1 MPKITI
7 SYINQSVETNCN
19 NYIEQC
25 EDAYMRSLKSVVD
38 KIFSVD
44 DRILVMLAG
53 PSSSG
58 KTTTARII
66 SQLIKDRGRNATI
79 VSLDD
84 FYKEQTDYPVFEDG
98 TPNFETIE
106 ALDINNIIKTLR
118 TLVETGE
125 CSMPIFDFVNKK
137 PIENGKFLKVGNN
150 DVIIVEGLH
159 ALNPI
164 ITDPLKD
171 ENMLKLYVSVS
182 TRIYNNEG
190 LVEFTKR
197 DIRFLRRLI
206 RDYRFRNTSVEY
218 TFYLWHG
225 VRRGEDEYLF
235 PFTKNAD
242 IKIDSI
248 HPYELC
254 LYKEKATQLLKQ
266 LSSESKYYEKAVD
279 YINQLSLLCDL
290 PIETI
295 PENSLL
301 HEFIG

>member
-1 MPKITI
+1 
-7 SYINQSVETNCN
+7 
-19 NYIEQC
+19 
-25 EDAYMRSLKSVVD
+25 
-38 KIFSVD
+38 
-44 DRILVMLAG
+44 
-53 PSSSG
+53 
-58 KTTTARII
+58 
-66 SQLIKDRGRNATI
+66 
-79 VSLDD
+79 
-84 FYKEQTDYPVFEDG
+84 
-98 TPNFETIE
+98 
-106 ALDINNIIKTLR
+106 
-118 TLVETGE
+118 
-125 CSMPIFDFVNKK
+125 MPIFDFVNKK
-137 PIENGKFLKVGNN
+137 PIKNGKFLKVGNN
-150 DVIIVEGLH
+150 DIIIVEGLH

-164 ITDPLKD
+164 ITDPLND

-182 TRIYNNEG
+182 TRVYNNEG

-206 RDYRFRNTSVEY
+206 RDYRFRNTPVEY
-218 TFYLWHG
+218 TFYLWRG

-254 LYKEKATQLLKQ
+254 LYKQKATQLLEQ
-266 LSSESKYYEKAVD
+266 LSSESKYYEKAVN

-290 PIETI
+290 PIETV